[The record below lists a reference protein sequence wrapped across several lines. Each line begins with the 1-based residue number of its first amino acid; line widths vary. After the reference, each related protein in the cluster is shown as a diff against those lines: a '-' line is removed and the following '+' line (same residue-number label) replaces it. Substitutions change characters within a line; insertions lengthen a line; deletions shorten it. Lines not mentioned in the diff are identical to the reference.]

1 MVKIE
6 GYTIYCTRKNDVL
19 LQFDFTDEE
28 GNPYQFGEGEKAVFA
43 VARHFNGG
51 SIIQKDI
58 STGEC
63 AISGTEL
70 NIEAGAYL
78 YDITII
84 TDNEVITVIPY
95 QRFMVIDEVY

>member
-1 MVKIE
+1 MVKVE

-28 GNPYQFGEGEKAVFA
+28 GNPYKFEDNEKAIFTVD
-43 VARHFNGG
+43 RWFNGDT
-51 SIIQKDI
+51 IIQKDI

-84 TDNEVITVIPY
+84 TNDEVVTVIPY
-95 QRFMVIDEVY
+95 QRFLVIDEVY